1 MRWRLRTNRP
11 PETVRGRFDARVD
24 DTKAQETGAGA
35 AFSSVTM
42 AALMPGGSTGEAG
55 IYLDYLHYSF
65 ARCVAHELPEQA
77 VLNSPLPRSTNSTC
91 STHTAFKLFLDGKTK
106 RGYGLKAQTVQHEM
120 ETQRNTRRSELDNP
134 MPQSPAMTSTRS
146 QSGPRF

>member
-42 AALMPGGSTGEAG
+42 AALMPGGSTGEGGHLSRLPTLLLCALRCTR
-55 IYLDYLHYSF
+55 I
-65 ARCVAHELPEQA
+65 AR
-77 VLNSPLPRSTNSTC
+77 T
-91 STHTAFKLFLDGKTK
+91 G
-106 RGYGLKAQTVQHEM
+106 GLKFTPS
-120 ETQRNTRRSELDNP
+120 TQYKLD
-134 MPQSPAMTSTRS
+134 MLDTH
-146 QSGPRF
+146 GF